1 MNTNHKF
8 ERGIITFFDLEQFG
22 LYQILKG
29 KPPKLIEANIQSVFS
44 GLMKWFS
51 SRSVE
56 QSVPWGVDNNRRT
69 KAFCKNLSHDA
80 NTGDYMFVIWKTLGD
95 SKGDIQGIEAN
106 SLIDGTSDNVISAS
120 DTTKDGKKYIW
131 GLPCYYWVI
140 PEYNKVASIR
150 FPSSYADTD
159 LFCQYVKAYVDYRHE
174 DSCKVVHDVEIP
186 RKDRSEPSKFK
197 RVYFKR
203 GKHSL
208 TFKVRAKQTR
218 KITKGAN
225 IAELCKKITHIVYHD
240 VIETNVP
247 DTRADWQKLFDKV
260 GGIFAASSP
269 MLSKKHKVELL
280 VEGQPTVEEFEK
292 LIEDYLEDYDPI
304 EDETDETGEIK
315 TITEDKKKDQAR
327 IGFKVNGK
335 SGATTWLDEYVLRHE
350 IHTSLGSRNKHYS
363 SSYLLSIVNNHRN
376 DLIEYLKSEQ
386 DQTESKEDKKDD
398 LSYTEAGNDGEEHSK
413 ELGA

>member
-1 MNTNHKF
+1 MCLREKIGPDPRNFNQ
-8 ERGIITFFDLEQFG
+8 RVSLGRNDLLIRTF
-22 LYQILKG
+22 
-29 KPPKLIEANIQSVFS
+29 
-44 GLMKWFS
+44 
-51 SRSVE
+51 
-56 QSVPWGVDNNRRT
+56 
-69 KAFCKNLSHDA
+69 
-80 NTGDYMFVIWKTLGD
+80 
-95 SKGDIQGIEAN
+95 
-106 SLIDGTSDNVISAS
+106 
-120 DTTKDGKKYIW
+120 
-131 GLPCYYWVI
+131 
-140 PEYNKVASIR
+140 
-150 FPSSYADTD
+150 
-159 LFCQYVKAYVDYRHE
+159 
-174 DSCKVVHDVEIP
+174 
-186 RKDRSEPSKFK
+186 
-197 RVYFKR
+197 
-203 GKHSL
+203 
-208 TFKVRAKQTR
+208 
-218 KITKGAN
+218 
-225 IAELCKKITHIVYHD
+225 
-240 VIETNVP
+240 
-247 DTRADWQKLFDKV
+247 
-260 GGIFAASSP
+260 P